1 MKKKV
6 MSALALALGIT
17 GTVVSIVAIVLAS
30 CSLGSTSHHGPSH
43 RRSIN
48 E

>member
-6 MSALALALGIT
+6 MSAFALALGIT
-17 GTVVSIVAIVLAS
+17 GTVISVVAIVLAA
-30 CSLGSTSHHGPSH
+30 CSLGSKHHGPSH